1 MEITVLASGS
11 SGNAYHV
18 TDGVTPLL
26 LEAGIP
32 FPEIR
37 RGLGFGVSGLAGCL
51 LSHDHGDHARAV
63 RDVMRAG
70 VDVFASRGTIGAL
83 RVDGHRLAVIRAREQ
98 FQLGTWTILPFE
110 TEHDA
115 AEPLGFL
122 LANQAGEK
130 LLYATDTYY
139 IRYRFQGLSHIMIEC
154 NYAADILR
162 QNVQAGG
169 VSPAL
174 RSRIVRSH
182 MSLETL
188 KGFLRANDLRA
199 VQEIWL
205 LHLSNDNS
213 DAERFRREVEELTG
227 KPVRVA

>member
-1 MEITVLASGS
+1 MLASGS
-11 SGNAYHV
+11 GGNAYRV
-18 TDGVTPLL
+18 SDGETSLL

-51 LSHDHGDHARAV
+51 VSHEHGDHAKAV

-70 VDVFASRGTIGAL
+70 VDVYASRGTIEAL
-83 RVDGHRLAVIRAREQ
+83 KVDGHRLAVIRAREQ
-98 FQLGTWTILPFE
+98 FRIGTWTVLPFE

-122 LANQAGEK
+122 LAAGGEK
-130 LLYATDTYY
+130 LLYATDTCY
-139 IRYRFQGLSHIMIEC
+139 IRYRFRGLTHLMLEANHS
-154 NYAADILR
+154 DDLLR
-162 QNVQAGG
+162 QAVEEGR
-169 VSPAL
+169 VPAVL
-174 RSRIVRSH
+174 RRRIRRNH
-182 MSLETL
+182 MSIERVLDM
-188 KGFLRANDLRA
+188 LRANDLSR
-199 VQEIWL
+199 VREIWL